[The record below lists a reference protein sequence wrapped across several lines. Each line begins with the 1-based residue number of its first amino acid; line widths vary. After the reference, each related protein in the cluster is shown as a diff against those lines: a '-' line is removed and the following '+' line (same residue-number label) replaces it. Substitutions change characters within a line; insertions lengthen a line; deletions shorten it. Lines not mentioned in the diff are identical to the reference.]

1 MSANFYNTTHE
12 SGPTLLHH
20 RSQAK
25 AQYARVIDFYRA
37 HPGELL
43 GPSEV
48 WRRTGIEAE
57 GAPINSVRRAI
68 TDATKDKILVMTA
81 QKTIGAWGRSEH
93 LWVYPKQED
102 KRVSGSDLLL

>member
-1 MSANFYNTTHE
+1 MYYNTTHE
-12 SGPTLLHH
+12 TGQALLNF

-25 AQYARVIDFYRA
+25 AQTARVLEFYRNR
-37 HPGELL
+37 PGELL

-68 TDATKDKILVMTA
+68 SDATKAGILVMTA
-81 QKTIGAWGRSEH
+81 QKTVGAWGRCEH
-93 LWVYPKQED
+93 LWVYPRSNGQ
-102 KRVSGSDLLL
+102 RVSGGDLLL